1 MPLYK
6 TKAIVLRSTP
16 YAEADRI
23 VTLYTFEFGKIRGIA
38 KGAKRSQKRFGN
50 ALEIGSYVSAS
61 FFEKETVELVRL
73 GGCDLIRS
81 FEGLR
86 EDIRKLAWA
95 SYLIELTNEM
105 TGERI
110 QNKALFRLLLF
121 SLNQI
126 DRGTLREEVLRV
138 FEIRLCSLLGYQPE
152 FDACRRC
159 RKGLAQGKA
168 HFSAREGGVVCA
180 ACSGGLPGLLPI
192 SLGTIKTLRLSQ
204 TLPLE
209 KVGRISFSPQSLR
222 ESEAALS
229 SFLSQYLDRDLKSKK
244 FLAQLTFSE
253 AAR

>member
-6 TKAIVLRSTP
+6 TKAIVLRSIL
-16 YAEADRI
+16 YGEADRI
-23 VTLYTFEFGKIRGIA
+23 VSLYTLEFGKVRGIA

-61 FFEKETVELVRL
+61 FFEKETAELVRL
-73 GGCDLIRS
+73 SNCDLIRS

-95 SYLIELTNEM
+95 SYLIELINEM

-121 SLNQI
+121 SLNLI
-126 DRGTLREEVLRV
+126 DRGSLREEVLRV
-138 FEIRLCSLLGYQPE
+138 FEIRLFSLLGYQPQ

-159 RKGLAQGKA
+159 RKGLTEEKA
-168 HFSAREGGVVCA
+168 HFSAREGGVVCPS
-180 ACSGGLPGLLPI
+180 CSSGLPGLLSI

-209 KVGRISFSPQSLR
+209 KVGRISFSLQSLK
-222 ESEAALS
+222 ESEVVLA
-229 SFLSQYLDRDLKSKK
+229 SFLSQYLGKDLKSKK
-244 FLAQLTFSE
+244 FLAQLARSE
-253 AAR
+253 ASL

>member
-6 TKAIVLRSTP
+6 TKAIVLRSIL
-16 YAEADRI
+16 YGEADRI
-23 VTLYTFEFGKIRGIA
+23 VFLYTFEFGKIRGIA

-61 FFEKETVELVRL
+61 FFEKETAELVRL
-73 GGCDLIRS
+73 SNCDLIRS

-86 EDIRKLAWA
+86 KDIQKLAWA
-95 SYLIELTNEM
+95 SYLLELINEL

-121 SLNQI
+121 SLNLV
-126 DRGTLREEVLRV
+126 DRGSLREEILRV
-138 FEIRLCSLLGYQPE
+138 FEIRLFSLLGYQPQ
-152 FDACRRC
+152 FDPCRRC
-159 RKGLAQGKA
+159 RKGLTEEKVY
-168 HFSAREGGVVCA
+168 FSAREGGVVCPS
-180 ACSGGLPGLLPI
+180 CSGGLPGLVPI

-222 ESEAALS
+222 ESKAALS
-229 SFLSQYLDRDLKSKK
+229 SFLSQYLGKELKSKK
-244 FLAQLTFSE
+244 FLTQLSPSE
-253 AAR
+253 TSP

>member
-23 VTLYTFEFGKIRGIA
+23 VSLYTFEFGKIRGIA

-50 ALEIGSYVSAS
+50 ALEIGSYVSVY
-61 FFEKETVELVRL
+61 FFEKETSELVRL
-73 GGCDLIRS
+73 GNCDLIRP
-81 FEGLR
+81 FAGLR
-86 EDIRKLAWA
+86 DDIKKLAWA
-95 SYLIELTNEM
+95 SYLIELINEM

-121 SLNQI
+121 SLNLI
-126 DRGTLREEVLRV
+126 DRGALKEEILRV
-138 FEIRLCSLLGYQPE
+138 FEIRLFSLLGYQPQ

-159 RKGLAQGKA
+159 RKGLAEEKA
-168 HFSAREGGVVCA
+168 HFSAREGGVVCS
-180 ACSGGLPGLLPI
+180 ACSAGLPGLIPI
-192 SLGTIKTLRLSQ
+192 SLGKIKTLRLSQ

-222 ESEAALS
+222 ESEIALS
-229 SFLSQYLDRDLKSKK
+229 SFLSQHLGKDLKSKK
-244 FLAQLTFSE
+244 FLAQLTRSE
-253 AAR
+253 ASL